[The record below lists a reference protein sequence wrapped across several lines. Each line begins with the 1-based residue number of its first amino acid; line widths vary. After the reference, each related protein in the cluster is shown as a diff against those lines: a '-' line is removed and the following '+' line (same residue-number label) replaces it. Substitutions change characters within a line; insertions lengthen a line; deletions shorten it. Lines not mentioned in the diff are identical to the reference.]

1 MANIKA
7 TKKGANMAKI
17 LLVEDDRT
25 IGEILSLYLGKQHEV
40 VLVDDGIEAAKI
52 VKEDNFDLLLLDLML
67 PGLTG
72 ETLAQ
77 LASLKGIPFIIVTA
91 KNSEEDILNGLKLG
105 AIDYITKPFSP
116 RILVA
121 KVENFF
127 SRDSKTSKL
136 NFHLNERELVTDKK
150 KVYLTPI
157 EAKLINFMLKNRG
170 SICKRE
176 ELLSIAWEGKRSE
189 RIVDATIKNL
199 RKKLEG
205 SGIKIKTVV
214 GLGYTIEE
222 SEIIN

>member
-1 MANIKA
+1 MRGKNRNY
-7 TKKGANMAKI
+7 GADMAKI

-91 KNSEEDILNGLKLG
+91 KNSEEDMLNGLKLG

-205 SGIKIKTVV
+205 SGIKIKTVT
-214 GLGYTIEE
+214 GLGYTIEA

>member
-1 MANIKA
+1 
-7 TKKGANMAKI
+7 MAKI

>member
-1 MANIKA
+1 MRIR
-7 TKKGANMAKI
+7 TVNMAKI

-25 IGEILSLYLGKQHEV
+25 IGEILSLYLGKQHEI

-52 VKEDNFDLLLLDLML
+52 VKDGDFDLLLLDLML

-77 LASLKGIPFIIVTA
+77 IANLKGIPFIIVTA

-105 AIDYITKPFSP
+105 AVDYITKPFSP
-116 RILVA
+116 KILVA
-121 KVENFF
+121 KIENFF
-127 SRDSKTSKL
+127 ARDLKSPRL
-136 NFHLNERELVTDKK
+136 NLHLNERELITSKK

-157 EAKLINFMLKNRG
+157 EAKLIDFMLKNRG
-170 SICKRE
+170 KICKRE
-176 ELLSIAWEGKRSE
+176 ELLDIWEDKRSE

-205 SGIKIKTVV
+205 SGIRIKTVI

-222 SEIIN
+222 SEIID

>member
-1 MANIKA
+1 MRGKNRNY
-7 TKKGANMAKI
+7 GANMAKI

-91 KNSEEDILNGLKLG
+91 KNSEEDMLNGLKLG

-205 SGIKIKTVV
+205 SGIKIKTVT
-214 GLGYTIEE
+214 GLGYTIEA

>member
-1 MANIKA
+1 MYENARIRIV
-7 TKKGANMAKI
+7 NMAKI
-17 LLVEDDRT
+17 LLIEDDRT
-25 IGEILSLYLGKQHEV
+25 IGEILSLYLGKQHEI
-40 VLVDDGIEAAKI
+40 VLIDDGIEAAKI
-52 VKEDNFDLLLLDLML
+52 VRDGDFDLLLLDLML

-77 LASLKGIPFIIVTA
+77 MANLKGIPFIIVTA

-105 AIDYITKPFSP
+105 AVDYITKPFSP

-127 SRDSKTSKL
+127 ARDLRAQKL
-136 NFHLNERELVTDKK
+136 NLHLNERELITDKK

-157 EAKLINFMLKNRG
+157 EAKLIDFMLKNRG
-170 SICKRE
+170 KVCKRK
-176 ELLSIAWEGKRSE
+176 ELLDIAWENKRSE

-205 SGIKIKTVV
+205 SGIKIKTVI

-222 SEIIN
+222 SEIID